1 MENHPQSINIKDYHG
16 NHPQSINIKDYHG
29 KSSPIHKSKGLSW
42 KSSLIHKLKGLSW
55 KSFPIH
61 KLKRLSWIPLLF
73 FFINK
78 ANPYGYPLSFLDI
91 LEFVKDTSPPL
102 LIKFKCY
109 SLRIP
114 LPQRQKRTNKSLEL
128 ELTPT
133 AFDPPPSI
141 ANTIYQ
147 IDPANIVRYPPNRL
161 C

>member
-1 MENHPQSINIKDYHG
+1 ME

-29 KSSPIHKSKGLSW
+29 KSSPIHKS
-42 KSSLIHKLKGLSW
+42 KGLSW

-114 LPQRQKRTNKSLEL
+114 LPQRQERTNKSLEL

-133 AFDPPPSI
+133 AFNTPPLNSEYHLSNRSSEYSSLSSQQI
-141 ANTIYQ
+141 VLTTIY
-147 IDPANIVRYPPNRL
+147 N
-161 C
+161 